1 MTELA
6 QGEFIVET
14 SNGKVSEPV
23 QLGSLSRSKIK
34 ALESACK
41 VTIKTEGQK
50 ITLKPSEN
58 AKEESFEDI
67 AFQTLT
73 EYMKNKGPQD
83 ITAKQ
88 LREHVASLK
97 PKKEV
102 KKPEPKKPAARTTS
116 NVAVNRTEERNITTI
131 EHTAFDR
138 LLTVLSERNRA
149 SILNI
154 FEEDARI
161 GLSVEMLEDT
171 RGNTKG
177 LKAKVPVLPNG
188 ASGDG
193 RLELV
198 RSVLKRA
205 CNDLAKGQRG
215 LTKAQM
221 KGYIDAEISD
231 RQEAEATQASLIKR
245 GREAL
250 SFKVNVPIKALNGKS
265 VQDFAEYMVGKNRRN
280 AFVAFGENPD
290 INFEIRIVGEKE
302 TPCHFEIIFDKRN
315 GEIDMNDITLAQFL
329 LAKLRMQH
337 DNGRNINKDFV
348 REFLEV
354 TFDELKMQYTDK
366 KPGDKISLI
375 FASMAAQERLS
386 LSYKK
391 PEGKKDDDVE
401 ADDEA
406 TAESKPETGKSLTST
421 LNIASAVHASSGNF
435 KPAVHFD
442 PAPWKEDENGL
453 YIEEN
458 DAMGVPQKRYPTAN
472 QMKYIEALR
481 SGDVRT
487 ILLHGETGSGKTY
500 WATRVGLEML
510 QQGVYKQFLYERA
523 TAVVGTRQYN
533 PYRKGGDTGIFSAV
547 LEDEIAKHLGMGNVD
562 KGYELFHNLSN
573 VGMIKRY
580 EQMYR
585 RGDNLDGAFL
595 LADEVQQKDD
605 EEVFHLTTR
614 PKDTAKV
621 VMVGDHK
628 RQNDLGEL
636 SGFARAFNMFSSPE
650 VTKEAIKRLRKMGVE
665 IESKAVTTIRF
676 GIEDIRRSP
685 YTAYVTMVN
694 DVYDEMFGASQKP
707 EGKDHVVKQGHPADR
722 YTNPPKV

>member
-231 RQEAEATQASLIKR
+231 RQEAEAT
-245 GREAL
+245 
-250 SFKVNVPIKALNGKS
+250 PWP
-265 VQDFAEYMVGKNRRN
+265 KN
-280 AFVAFGENPD
+280 
-290 INFEIRIVGEKE
+290 
-302 TPCHFEIIFDKRN
+302 
-315 GEIDMNDITLAQFL
+315 
-329 LAKLRMQH
+329 
-337 DNGRNINKDFV
+337 
-348 REFLEV
+348 
-354 TFDELKMQYTDK
+354 
-366 KPGDKISLI
+366 
-375 FASMAAQERLS
+375 
-386 LSYKK
+386 
-391 PEGKKDDDVE
+391 
-401 ADDEA
+401 
-406 TAESKPETGKSLTST
+406 TSQ
-421 LNIASAVHASSGNF
+421 L
-435 KPAVHFD
+435 
-442 PAPWKEDENGL
+442 
-453 YIEEN
+453 
-458 DAMGVPQKRYPTAN
+458 
-472 QMKYIEALR
+472 
-481 SGDVRT
+481 
-487 ILLHGETGSGKTY
+487 
-500 WATRVGLEML
+500 
-510 QQGVYKQFLYERA
+510 
-523 TAVVGTRQYN
+523 
-533 PYRKGGDTGIFSAV
+533 
-547 LEDEIAKHLGMGNVD
+547 
-562 KGYELFHNLSN
+562 
-573 VGMIKRY
+573 
-580 EQMYR
+580 
-585 RGDNLDGAFL
+585 
-595 LADEVQQKDD
+595 
-605 EEVFHLTTR
+605 
-614 PKDTAKV
+614 
-621 VMVGDHK
+621 
-628 RQNDLGEL
+628 
-636 SGFARAFNMFSSPE
+636 
-650 VTKEAIKRLRKMGVE
+650 
-665 IESKAVTTIRF
+665 
-676 GIEDIRRSP
+676 
-685 YTAYVTMVN
+685 
-694 DVYDEMFGASQKP
+694 
-707 EGKDHVVKQGHPADR
+707 
-722 YTNPPKV
+722 